1 MEDNNLKECWKEIHT
16 GTEIKP
22 MNIKEVIRKKH
33 CRTISQTLRRQ
44 KTLISLFAIL
54 LAFSVAASIWD
65 TIIMGS
71 ASISLWAGSAF
82 LLFLLVSAIG
92 HYQLLTRSADT
103 YSLKESGAMLK
114 KQLERRINIDFIIYL
129 IFFYGTASR
138 FIIQY
143 FKDFE
148 GLKELSF
155 VLILFVCILLT
166 IPWLMRYQQKHRYR
180 YYLNSLAKSQ
190 NQLEVSE

>member
-65 TIIMGS
+65 TVIMGS
-71 ASISLWAGSAF
+71 ASISLWTGSAF
-82 LLFLLVSAIG
+82 LLFLLVSTIG

-114 KQLERRINIDFIIYL
+114 RQLERRINIDFTIYL
-129 IFFYGTASR
+129 IFFYGTAVR
-138 FIIQY
+138 FVIQY
-143 FKDFE
+143 FNDYE
-148 GLKELSF
+148 GLKGLTF
-155 VLILFVCILLT
+155 ILILFTSILLA

-180 YYLNSLAKSQ
+180 YYFNSLDKSQ
-190 NQLEVSE
+190 KQLEVSE

>member
-71 ASISLWAGSAF
+71 ASISLWTGSAF
-82 LLFLLVSAIG
+82 LLFLQVSAIG

-114 KQLERRINIDFIIYL
+114 RQLERRINIDFTIYL
-129 IFFYGTASR
+129 IFFYGTAVR
-138 FIIQY
+138 FVIQY
-143 FKDFE
+143 FNDYE
-148 GLKELSF
+148 GLKGLTF
-155 VLILFVCILLT
+155 ILILFTSILLA

-180 YYLNSLAKSQ
+180 YYFNSLDKSQ
-190 NQLEVSE
+190 KQLEVSE

>member
-54 LAFSVAASIWD
+54 LAFSVTASIWD
-65 TIIMGS
+65 TVIMGS
-71 ASISLWAGSAF
+71 ASISLWTGSAF
-82 LLFLLVSAIG
+82 LLFLLVSPIG

-114 KQLERRINIDFIIYL
+114 RQLERRINIDFTIYL
-129 IFFYGTASR
+129 IFFYGTAVR
-138 FIIQY
+138 FVIQY
-143 FKDFE
+143 FNDYE
-148 GLKELSF
+148 GLKGLTF
-155 VLILFVCILLT
+155 ILMLFTGILLA

-180 YYLNSLAKSQ
+180 YYFNSLDKSQ
-190 NQLEVSE
+190 KLLEVSE

>member
-1 MEDNNLKECWKEIHT
+1 ML
-16 GTEIKP
+16 
-22 MNIKEVIRKKH
+22 RK
-33 CRTISQTLRRQ
+33 RLR
-44 KTLISLFAIL
+44 
-54 LAFSVAASIWD
+54 
-65 TIIMGS
+65 
-71 ASISLWAGSAF
+71 
-82 LLFLLVSAIG
+82 
-92 HYQLLTRSADT
+92 
-103 YSLKESGAMLK
+103 
-114 KQLERRINIDFIIYL
+114 RRINIDFSIYL

>member
-1 MEDNNLKECWKEIHT
+1 MEEYNLKEFWQEIHT
-16 GTEIKP
+16 ETEVKP
-22 MNIKEVIRKKH
+22 VYVREVIRKKH
-33 CRTISQTLRRQ
+33 CNVISQTIHRQ
-44 KTLISLFAIL
+44 KILICLYTCF
-54 LAFSVAASIWD
+54 LAMSVATSIWD
-65 TIIMGS
+65 MCIIGS
-71 ASISLWAGSAF
+71 ASLSLWTASAF
-82 LLFLLVSAIG
+82 LLFLLLSSIG
-92 HYQLLTRSADT
+92 HYQLVIISADL
-103 YSLKESGAMLK
+103 YSIKDSGVMLRK
-114 KQLERRINIDFIIYL
+114 RLRRRINIDFSIYL

>member
-1 MEDNNLKECWKEIHT
+1 MEDNNLKECWEKIHT

-54 LAFSVAASIWD
+54 LAFSVTASIWD
-65 TIIMGS
+65 TVIMGS

-114 KQLERRINIDFIIYL
+114 KQLERRINIDFTIYL
-129 IFFYGTASR
+129 IFFYGTAVR
-138 FIIQY
+138 FVIQY
-143 FKDFE
+143 FNDYE
-148 GLKELSF
+148 GLKGLTF
-155 VLILFVCILLT
+155 ILILFTSILLA

-180 YYLNSLAKSQ
+180 YYFNSLDKSQ
-190 NQLEVSE
+190 KQLEVSE

>member
-1 MEDNNLKECWKEIHT
+1 MEDNNLKECWKEIQT

-114 KQLERRINIDFIIYL
+114 KQLERRIYIDFIIYL
-129 IFFYGTASR
+129 IFFYGTAVR
-138 FIIQY
+138 FVIQY
-143 FKDFE
+143 FNDYE
-148 GLKELSF
+148 GLKGLTF
-155 VLILFVCILLT
+155 ILMLFTGILLA

-180 YYLNSLAKSQ
+180 YYFNSLDKSQ
-190 NQLEVSE
+190 KLLEVSE

>member
-1 MEDNNLKECWKEIHT
+1 MEEYNLKEFWQEIHT
-16 GTEIKP
+16 ETEVKP
-22 MNIKEVIRKKH
+22 VYVREVIRKKH
-33 CRTISQTLRRQ
+33 CNVISQTIHRQ
-44 KTLISLFAIL
+44 KILICLYTCF
-54 LAFSVAASIWD
+54 LAMSVVASIWD
-65 TIIMGS
+65 MCIIGS
-71 ASISLWAGSAF
+71 ASLSLWTASAF
-82 LLFLLVSAIG
+82 LLFLLLSSIG
-92 HYQLLTRSADT
+92 HYQLLIRSADL
-103 YSLKESGAMLK
+103 YSIKDSGVMLK
-114 KQLERRINIDFIIYL
+114 KRLRRRINIDFSIYL

>member
-1 MEDNNLKECWKEIHT
+1 MEEYNLKEFWQEIHT
-16 GTEIKP
+16 ETEVKP
-22 MNIKEVIRKKH
+22 VYVREVIRKKH
-33 CRTISQTLRRQ
+33 CSVISQTIHRQ
-44 KTLISLFAIL
+44 KILICLYTCF
-54 LAFSVAASIWD
+54 LAMSVATSIWD
-65 TIIMGS
+65 MCIIGS
-71 ASISLWAGSAF
+71 ASLSLWTASAF
-82 LLFLLVSAIG
+82 LLFLLLSSIG
-92 HYQLLTRSADT
+92 HYQLLIRSADL
-103 YSLKESGAMLK
+103 YSIKDSGVMLRK
-114 KQLERRINIDFIIYL
+114 RLRRRINIDFSIYL

>member
-1 MEDNNLKECWKEIHT
+1 MEEYNLKEFWQEIHT
-16 GTEIKP
+16 ETEVKP
-22 MNIKEVIRKKH
+22 VYVREVIRKKH
-33 CRTISQTLRRQ
+33 CNVISQTIHRQ
-44 KTLISLFAIL
+44 KILICLYTCF
-54 LAFSVAASIWD
+54 LAMSVATSIWD
-65 TIIMGS
+65 MCIIGS
-71 ASISLWAGSAF
+71 ASLSLWTASAF
-82 LLFLLVSAIG
+82 LLFLLLSSIG
-92 HYQLLTRSADT
+92 HYQLLIRSADL
-103 YSLKESGAMLK
+103 YSIKDSGVMLRK
-114 KQLERRINIDFIIYL
+114 RLRRRINIDFSIYL

-166 IPWLMRYQQKHRYR
+166 IPWLMRYQQKHRCR

>member
-1 MEDNNLKECWKEIHT
+1 MLERNTYRHRNKANEYKRSDTQEALSYHFPNLTSSE
-16 GTEIKP
+16 
-22 MNIKEVIRKKH
+22 NDD
-33 CRTISQTLRRQ
+33 
-44 KTLISLFAIL
+44 LFICHPAG
-54 LAFSVAASIWD
+54 SVAASIWD

-129 IFFYGTASR
+129 IFFYGTAVR
-138 FIIQY
+138 FVIQY
-143 FKDFE
+143 FNDYE
-148 GLKELSF
+148 GLKGLTF
-155 VLILFVCILLT
+155 ILMLFTGILLA

-180 YYLNSLAKSQ
+180 YYFNSLDKSQ
-190 NQLEVSE
+190 KLLEVSE

>member
-1 MEDNNLKECWKEIHT
+1 MEEYNLKEFWQEIHT
-16 GTEIKP
+16 ETEVKP
-22 MNIKEVIRKKH
+22 VYVREVIRKKH
-33 CRTISQTLRRQ
+33 CNVISQTIHRQ
-44 KTLISLFAIL
+44 KILICLYTCF
-54 LAFSVAASIWD
+54 LAMSVATSIWD
-65 TIIMGS
+65 MCIIGS
-71 ASISLWAGSAF
+71 ASLSLWTASAF
-82 LLFLLVSAIG
+82 LLFLLLSSIG
-92 HYQLLTRSADT
+92 HYQLLIRSADL
-103 YSLKESGAMLK
+103 YSIKDSGVMLRK
-114 KQLERRINIDFIIYL
+114 RLRRRINIDFSIYL

>member
-1 MEDNNLKECWKEIHT
+1 MGSEMC
-16 GTEIKP
+16 
-22 MNIKEVIRKKH
+22 IRDRKH
-33 CRTISQTLRRQ
+33 CNVISQTIHRQ
-44 KTLISLFAIL
+44 KILICLYTCF
-54 LAFSVAASIWD
+54 LAMSVATSIWD
-65 TIIMGS
+65 MCIIGS
-71 ASISLWAGSAF
+71 ASLSLWTASAF
-82 LLFLLVSAIG
+82 LLFLLLSSIG
-92 HYQLLTRSADT
+92 HYQLLIRSADL
-103 YSLKESGAMLK
+103 YSIKDSGVMLRK
-114 KQLERRINIDFIIYL
+114 RLRRRINIDFSIYL

>member
-54 LAFSVAASIWD
+54 LAFSVTASIWD
-65 TIIMGS
+65 TVIMGS
-71 ASISLWAGSAF
+71 ASISLWTGSAF

-114 KQLERRINIDFIIYL
+114 KQLERRINIDFTIYL
-129 IFFYGTASR
+129 IFFYGTAVR
-138 FIIQY
+138 FVIQY
-143 FKDFE
+143 FNDYE
-148 GLKELSF
+148 GLKGLTF
-155 VLILFVCILLT
+155 ILILFTSILLA

-180 YYLNSLAKSQ
+180 YYFNSLDKSQ
-190 NQLEVSE
+190 KQLEVSE

>member
-1 MEDNNLKECWKEIHT
+1 MEEYNLKEFWQEIHT
-16 GTEIKP
+16 ETEVKP
-22 MNIKEVIRKKH
+22 VYVREVIRKKH
-33 CRTISQTLRRQ
+33 CNVISQTIHRQ
-44 KTLISLFAIL
+44 KILICLYTCF
-54 LAFSVAASIWD
+54 LAMSVATSIWD
-65 TIIMGS
+65 MCIIGS
-71 ASISLWAGSAF
+71 ASLSLWTASAF
-82 LLFLLVSAIG
+82 LLFLLLSSIG
-92 HYQLLTRSADT
+92 HYQLLIRSADL
-103 YSLKESGAMLK
+103 YSIKDSGVILRK
-114 KQLERRINIDFIIYL
+114 RLRRRINIDFSIYL

>member
-65 TIIMGS
+65 TVIMGNT
-71 ASISLWAGSAF
+71 SISLWTGSAF
-82 LLFLLVSAIG
+82 LLFLQVSAIG

-103 YSLKESGAMLK
+103 YSLKESGTMLK
-114 KQLERRINIDFIIYL
+114 RQLERRINIDFTIYL
-129 IFFYGTASR
+129 IFFYGTAVR
-138 FIIQY
+138 FVIQY
-143 FKDFE
+143 FNDYE
-148 GLKELSF
+148 GLKGLTF
-155 VLILFVCILLT
+155 ILILFTSILLA

-180 YYLNSLAKSQ
+180 YYFNSLDKSQ
-190 NQLEVSE
+190 KQLEVSE

>member
-1 MEDNNLKECWKEIHT
+1 MEDNNLKECWKKIHT

-33 CRTISQTLRRQ
+33 CRVISQTLRRQ

-71 ASISLWAGSAF
+71 ASISLWTGSAF

-114 KQLERRINIDFIIYL
+114 RQLERRINIDFTIYL
-129 IFFYGTASR
+129 IFFYGTAVR
-138 FIIQY
+138 FVIQY
-143 FKDFE
+143 FNDYE
-148 GLKELSF
+148 GLKGLTF
-155 VLILFVCILLT
+155 ILILFTSILLA

-180 YYLNSLAKSQ
+180 YYFNSLDKSQ
-190 NQLEVSE
+190 KQLEVSE

>member
-1 MEDNNLKECWKEIHT
+1 MEEYNLKEFWQEIHT
-16 GTEIKP
+16 ETEVKP
-22 MNIKEVIRKKH
+22 VYVREVIRKKH
-33 CRTISQTLRRQ
+33 CNVISQTIHRQ
-44 KTLISLFAIL
+44 KILICLYTCF
-54 LAFSVAASIWD
+54 LAMSVATSIWD
-65 TIIMGS
+65 MCIIGS
-71 ASISLWAGSAF
+71 ASLSLWTASAF
-82 LLFLLVSAIG
+82 LLFLLLSSIG
-92 HYQLLTRSADT
+92 HYQLLIRSADL
-103 YSLKESGAMLK
+103 YSIKDSGVMLRK
-114 KQLERRINIDFIIYL
+114 RLRRRINIDFSIYL

-143 FKDFE
+143 LKDFE

>member
-1 MEDNNLKECWKEIHT
+1 MEDNNLKECWEKIHT

-54 LAFSVAASIWD
+54 LAFSVTASIWD
-65 TIIMGS
+65 TVIMGS
-71 ASISLWAGSAF
+71 ASISLWTGSAF
-82 LLFLLVSAIG
+82 LLFLLVSTIG

-129 IFFYGTASR
+129 IFFYGTAVR
-138 FIIQY
+138 FVIQY
-143 FKDFE
+143 FNDYE
-148 GLKELSF
+148 GLKGLTF
-155 VLILFVCILLT
+155 ILILFTSILLA

-180 YYLNSLAKSQ
+180 YYFNSLDKSQ
-190 NQLEVSE
+190 KLLEVSE

>member
-44 KTLISLFAIL
+44 KTLISLF
-54 LAFSVAASIWD
+54 
-65 TIIMGS
+65 
-71 ASISLWAGSAF
+71 AF

-129 IFFYGTASR
+129 IFFYGTAVR
-138 FIIQY
+138 FVIQY
-143 FKDFE
+143 FNDYE
-148 GLKELSF
+148 GLKGLTF
-155 VLILFVCILLT
+155 ILMLFTGILLA

-180 YYLNSLAKSQ
+180 YYFNSLDKSQ
-190 NQLEVSE
+190 KLLEVSE

>member
-65 TIIMGS
+65 TVIMGNT
-71 ASISLWAGSAF
+71 SIFLWTGSAF
-82 LLFLLVSAIG
+82 LLFLQVSAIG

-114 KQLERRINIDFIIYL
+114 RQLERRINIDFTIYL
-129 IFFYGTASR
+129 IFFYGTAVR
-138 FIIQY
+138 FVIQY
-143 FKDFE
+143 FNDYE
-148 GLKELSF
+148 GLKGLTF
-155 VLILFVCILLT
+155 ILILFTSILLA

-180 YYLNSLAKSQ
+180 YYFNSLDKSQ
-190 NQLEVSE
+190 KLLEVSE

>member
-1 MEDNNLKECWKEIHT
+1 MEDNNLKECWEKIHT

-33 CRTISQTLRRQ
+33 CRAISQTLRRQ

-65 TIIMGS
+65 TVIMES
-71 ASISLWAGSAF
+71 ASISLWTGSAF
-82 LLFLLVSAIG
+82 LLFLLVSTIG

-103 YSLKESGAMLK
+103 YSLKESGAM
-114 KQLERRINIDFIIYL
+114 ERRINIDFIIYL
-129 IFFYGTASR
+129 IFFYGTAIR
-138 FIIQY
+138 FVIQY
-143 FKDFE
+143 FNDYE
-148 GLKELSF
+148 GLKGLTF
-155 VLILFVCILLT
+155 ILILFTGILLA

-180 YYLNSLAKSQ
+180 YYFNSLDKSQ
-190 NQLEVSE
+190 KLLEVSE

>member
-65 TIIMGS
+65 TVIMGNT
-71 ASISLWAGSAF
+71 SISLWTGSAF
-82 LLFLLVSAIG
+82 LLFLQVSDIG

-114 KQLERRINIDFIIYL
+114 RQLERRINIDFTIYL
-129 IFFYGTASR
+129 IFFYGTAVR
-138 FIIQY
+138 FVIQY
-143 FKDFE
+143 FNDYE
-148 GLKELSF
+148 GLKGLTF
-155 VLILFVCILLT
+155 ILILFTSILLA

-180 YYLNSLAKSQ
+180 YYFNSLDKSQ
-190 NQLEVSE
+190 KQLEVSE

>member
-1 MEDNNLKECWKEIHT
+1 MEEYNLKEFWQEIHT
-16 GTEIKP
+16 ETEVKP
-22 MNIKEVIRKKH
+22 VYVREVIRKKH
-33 CRTISQTLRRQ
+33 CNVISQTIHRQ
-44 KTLISLFAIL
+44 KILICLYTCFLSM
-54 LAFSVAASIWD
+54 SVATSIWD
-65 TIIMGS
+65 MCIIGS
-71 ASISLWAGSAF
+71 ASLSLWTASAF
-82 LLFLLVSAIG
+82 LLFLLLSSIG
-92 HYQLLTRSADT
+92 HYQLLIRSADL
-103 YSLKESGAMLK
+103 YSIKDSGVMLRK
-114 KQLERRINIDFIIYL
+114 RLRRRINIDFSIYL

>member
-1 MEDNNLKECWKEIHT
+1 MEEYNLKEFWQEIHT
-16 GTEIKP
+16 ETEVKP
-22 MNIKEVIRKKH
+22 VYVREVIRKKH
-33 CRTISQTLRRQ
+33 CNVISQTIHRQ
-44 KTLISLFAIL
+44 KILICLYTCF
-54 LAFSVAASIWD
+54 LAMSVATSIWD
-65 TIIMGS
+65 MCIIGS
-71 ASISLWAGSAF
+71 ASLSLWTASAF
-82 LLFLLVSAIG
+82 LLFLLLSSIG
-92 HYQLLTRSADT
+92 HYQLLIRSADL
-103 YSLKESGAMLK
+103 YSIKDSGVMLRK
-114 KQLERRINIDFIIYL
+114 RLRRRINIDFSIYL

-155 VLILFVCILLT
+155 VLILFACILLT